1 MQPPA
6 GQLYSTEILVNSPT
20 PDEGRLIDL
29 NDLRYSWGQ
38 TKCEA
43 LGEQFADGVDEADRP
58 VVLEAVR
65 RLSFVEKYHGHLI

>member
-1 MQPPA
+1 M
-6 GQLYSTEILVNSPT
+6 NSPT

-65 RLSFVEKYHGHLI
+65 RLSFVEKCHGRLI